1 MSTKAEAIEK
11 ELKER
16 YIRNHFFLQR
26 NAPSIFRKVNQDG
39 GIEWKVTVGD
49 DGSINAIVNGSLLY
63 PEDPVY
69 VAEKQVE
76 LFSENP
82 DRLISQQVMTVPKVG
97 HVHKRCSEE
106 LIDIAKKFN
115 RSMNLSFDFDG
126 KNIPVL
132 IVLGVGFGFHI
143 EKLMKKYNI
152 QHMIVAEP
160 NPDLLKLSLYTLD
173 WQGVFNYFS
182 RPGRS
187 FHVILGDDVK
197 KITEDIVHLFN
208 RISPSFISYI
218 FFFKHFSSEFF
229 DNLKYKLAG
238 ELPNSWIL
246 WGFFDDEYISIQHT
260 IKNIKKRIPVF
271 IGSNSEFDIPV
282 FVIGSGPSLDGSIEI
297 IRRFQDKALIV
308 SCGTALSALH
318 KAGIKPDFQ
327 VEIERTKS
335 TYKTLKEID
344 QKFLKGI
351 AFIGMN
357 TLYPGVFSLFKEKY
371 IFLKPNDAGS
381 ALLPES
387 LPRIYFSNPTVTAAG
402 VSLFAN
408 MGFKNIY
415 LFGVDL
421 GTKKLDLVH
430 SKLSNYNADNSF
442 LKGRDKEIKFGMTY
456 EGNFGGEVYTND
468 VFFNTKKAIEN
479 VIKIFN
485 KVRVFNTS
493 DGIKI
498 EGAEPLR
505 SEGIRLEE
513 VCIDKGEIIEVAKSN
528 FFSTDVYK
536 DIDIASEIRA
546 LKEDFGKYYEKFK
559 DIDKANKTDIEYI
572 LSLFSDMFMYII
584 HIGLSKGKTKGE
596 YILLNLLSPSIK
608 VFSAFI
614 LSNAYSIRDIDARA
628 KYIRESLR
636 ALRGFL
642 RDAKDLIDKLVY

>member
-1 MSTKAEAIEK
+1 MEK

-16 YIRNHFFLQR
+16 YIKNHFFLQR

-39 GIEWKVTVGD
+39 GIEWRVTVGD
-49 DGSINAIVNGSLLY
+49 EGSINAIVNGSPLY
-63 PEDPVY
+63 PKDPVY
-69 VAEKQVE
+69 IAEKQVE

-97 HVHKRCSEE
+97 HVHKRCSEA
-106 LIDIAKKFN
+106 LIDIARKFN
-115 RSMNLSFDFDG
+115 KDGNLSFDFDG

-143 EKLMKKYNI
+143 EKLIRKYNI
-152 QHMIVAEP
+152 QHMIVVEP
-160 NPDLLKLSLYTLD
+160 NPDLLKLSLYTLN
-173 WQGVFNYFS
+173 WQEVFNYFS

-187 FHVILGDDVK
+187 FHVILGDDIER
-197 KITEDIVHLFN
+197 ITEDVVHLFN

-229 DNLKYKLAG
+229 DNLKYKLAE

-246 WGFFDDEYISIQHT
+246 WGFFDDEYISLQHT
-260 IKNIKKRIPVF
+260 VKNIKRRIPVF

-282 FVIGSGPSLDGSIEI
+282 FVVGSGPSLDESIET
-297 IRRFQDKALIV
+297 IRKFQDRALIV

-327 VEIERTKS
+327 IEIERTKS

-351 AFIGMN
+351 TFVGMN

-371 IFLKPNDAGS
+371 MFLKPNDAGS
-381 ALLPES
+381 PLFPKF

-421 GTKKLDLVH
+421 GTKRLDLVH
-430 SKLSNYNADNSF
+430 SKLSNYNAENSF
-442 LKGRDKEIKFGMTY
+442 LKDRDKEIKFGMTY

-468 VFFNTKKAIEN
+468 VFFNTKKAIES

-485 KVRVFNTS
+485 KINVFNAS

-498 EGAEPLR
+498 EGAEPVRHENISLEDAGVGK
-505 SEGIRLEE
+505 SEVIKT
-513 VCIDKGEIIEVAKSN
+513 IKNTA
-528 FFSTDVYK
+528 FSTDVYK
-536 DIDIASEIRA
+536 DINVESEIKG
-546 LKEDFGKYYEKFK
+546 LKEDFGRYYEKFK
-559 DIDKANKTDIEYI
+559 DIDKTDKADIEYI

-584 HIGLSKGKTKGE
+584 NIGLSKGKTKGE

-608 VFSAFI
+608 AFSVFI
-614 LSNAYSIRDIDARA
+614 LSNAYSIRDESVRS
-628 KYIRESLR
+628 KYIRESLKV
-636 ALRGFL
+636 LKDFL
-642 RDAKDLIDKLVY
+642 KEAKDLIDELPY